1 MGKTVKIIGAG
12 LAGCEA
18 CYALAKRG
26 VDVILYEMRPKV
38 STAAHQTD
46 GFAELVCS
54 NSLKS
59 EDENTAQGAL
69 KREMR
74 AMDSLILKT
83 ADKARV
89 PAGGAL
95 AVDRKLFSELVEIEL
110 RKFENVHIVREECV
124 NIDENTIIAAGPL
137 ASDGLCKAI
146 GDLCGEEFLSFYD
159 AVAPI
164 ITSESVDFSRAFT
177 AGRYNKG
184 GDDYINCEMDR
195 EEYYAFTDSLVNAE
209 RVVLREFEKRDVFSA
224 CMPIE
229 VMASKGA
236 DTLRFGPLRPVGLIN
251 PNTGKRPY
259 AAVQLRK
266 EDEQGRLLNIVGFQT
281 NLKFGEQKRVF
292 SMIPALKNAEFVRYG
307 VMHRNTFV
315 NAPKVLASGFELKK
329 KKGVFI
335 AGQLSGVEGYAESA
349 ASGIIAGINAY
360 KRLVN
365 EDYFLPPETTLIGG
379 LMKYLA
385 TENNNF
391 QPMHV
396 GFPLTPELETRIR
409 DKQKRKEAYSQRAAA
424 DFNEYVKKT
433 I

>member
-1 MGKTVKIIGAG
+1 MEKTIKIIGAG

-18 CYALAKRG
+18 CYQLAKRG

-38 STAAHQTD
+38 RTAAHKTD
-46 GFAELVCS
+46 CFAELVCS

-74 AMDSLILKT
+74 ALDSLILKA
-83 ADKARV
+83 ADKSRV

-95 AVDRKLFSELVEIEL
+95 AVDRELFSETVEREI
-110 RKFENVHIVREECV
+110 RAFDNVKIVREECV
-124 NIDENTIIAAGPL
+124 RFDENTIIAAGPL
-137 ASDGLCKAI
+137 ASDGLCEAI
-146 GDLCGEEFLSFYD
+146 QKLCGGEFLSFYD

-164 ITSESVDFSRAFT
+164 ITAESVDFSRAFK

-184 GDDYINCEMDR
+184 GDDYINCELDKD
-195 EEYYAFTDSLVNAE
+195 EYYAFVENLVNADK
-209 RVVLREFEKRDVFSA
+209 VILREFEKRDVFNA

-229 VMASKGA
+229 VMAAKGA

-251 PNTGKRPY
+251 PVTDKRPF
-259 AAVQLRK
+259 AVVQLRN
-266 EDEQGRLLNIVGFQT
+266 EDAEGRLVNLVGFQT

-292 SMIPALKNAEFVRYG
+292 SMIPALKDAEFVRYG

-315 NAPKVLASGFELKK
+315 NAPKILGKGFELKNFPT
-329 KKGVFI
+329 VFI

-360 KRLVN
+360 KRLKN
-365 EDYFLPPETTLIGG
+365 EDFFLPPETTMIGG
-379 LMKYLA
+379 LMKYLGS
-385 TENNNF
+385 ENNNF

-396 GFPLTPELETRIR
+396 GFPLTPELGIKIR
-409 DKQKRKEAYSQRAAA
+409 DKQKRKEAYSVRARA
-424 DFNEYVKKT
+424 DFAEYVK
-433 I
+433 IL